1 QRARATSTYL
11 CTRAGRRGARGG
23 GGCPRETH
31 LTICLTSE
39 RARFNHVS
47 LLFTYRNCKRL
58 LFTYRNCKRLLF
70 TYRYCKRLLFTYR
83 NCKRLLFTYRNCKR
97 LLFTYRYCKRLLL
110 FTYRNCK
117 RLLFTYRNCKRL
129 LFTYRYCKRLL
140 LFTYRY
146 CKRLLFT
153 YRNCKRLLFTYRY
166 CKRLLLFTYRNCKRL
181 LFTYRNCKRL
191 LFTLFTEIQDYQIM
205 RNKIPC
211 SDETKI
217 KLFGLNVKRHVR
229 MKPGTAQ
236 HFANTIPAVMHGG
249 GSIMLWGCVSA
260 AGTWRLFRIEV
271 KINGAMY
278 RDILDE
284 TCSRALWTSDC
295 P

>member
-58 LFTYRNCKRLLF
+58 L
-70 TYRYCKRLLFTYR
+70 
-83 NCKRLLFTYRNCKR
+83 LFTYRNCKR
-97 LLFTYRYCKRLLL
+97 LLFTYRYCKRL
-110 FTYRNCK
+110 
-117 RLLFTYRNCKRL
+117 
-129 LFTYRYCKRLL
+129 
-140 LFTYRY
+140 
-146 CKRLLFT
+146 
-153 YRNCKRLLFTYRY
+153 LLFTYRY

>member
-58 LFTYRNCKRLLF
+58 LFTYRNCKRLL
-70 TYRYCKRLLFTYR
+70 
-83 NCKRLLFTYRNCKR
+83 
-97 LLFTYRYCKRLLL
+97 
-110 FTYRNCK
+110 
-117 RLLFTYRNCKRL
+117 LFTYRNCKRL

-146 CKRLLFT
+146 CKSLVFT
-153 YRNCKRLLFTYRY
+153 YRYCKRLLFTYRY
-166 CKRLLLFTYRNCKRL
+166 CKRL

>member
-70 TYRYCKRLLFTYR
+70 TYRNCKRLLFTYR
-83 NCKRLLFTYRNCKR
+83 NCKRLLLFTYRNCKRLLLFTYRNCKRLLLFTYRNCKR
-97 LLFTYRYCKRLLL
+97 LLFTYRYCKRL
-110 FTYRNCK
+110 
-117 RLLFTYRNCKRL
+117 
-129 LFTYRYCKRLL
+129 
-140 LFTYRY
+140 
-146 CKRLLFT
+146 
-153 YRNCKRLLFTYRY
+153 LLFTYRY